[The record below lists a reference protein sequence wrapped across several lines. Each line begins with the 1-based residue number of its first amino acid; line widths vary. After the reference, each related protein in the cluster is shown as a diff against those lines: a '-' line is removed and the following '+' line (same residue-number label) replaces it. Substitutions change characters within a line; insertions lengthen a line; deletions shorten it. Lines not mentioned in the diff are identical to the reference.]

1 MRTNKRTDDS
11 AVAGTLRVPSALL
24 LLAYGIL
31 FGAVHGASAQEPDL
45 RLLVEEDFE
54 QGADRWQPT
63 DPAAWKLAEGRG
75 GQVYS
80 QFQQSN
86 FEPPHRSPFNFA
98 LLKDVVVGDFVL
110 DVKVRSTIADYG
122 HRDMCLVF
130 GYRDAAHFYYVHFGK
145 QADDHA
151 NQIFIVNDAPRTK
164 ISTRTTEGTPWDDAW
179 HDVRIV
185 RRVAEGT
192 IEVYFD
198 DMEEPAMT
206 ATDAAF
212 AEGQIGIGTFDDTG
226 EFDDLRLRVPTQ
238 GDSR

>member
-1 MRTNKRTDDS
+1 MKQAIAPRS
-11 AVAGTLRVPSALL
+11 SILLPPLRVGWALSVIAALL
-24 LLAYGIL
+24 AG
-31 FGAVHGASAQEPDL
+31 GSQAAEPEL
-45 RLLVEEDFE
+45 TLLVEENFE
-54 QGADRWQPT
+54 EGADRWQPT
-63 DPAAWKLAEGRG
+63 DPAAWKLAKGRG
-75 GQVYS
+75 GRVYA
-80 QFQQSN
+80 QFQQSQY
-86 FEPPHRSPFNFA
+86 EPPHRSPVNFA
-98 LLKDVVVGDFVL
+98 LLKGVVVGDFVL

-151 NQIFIVNDAPRTK
+151 NQIFIVDDAPRTK
-164 ISTRTTEGTPWDDAW
+164 ISTRTTEGTPWDDEW

-198 DMEEPAMT
+198 DMERPAMT
-206 ATDAAF
+206 ATDATF

-226 EFDDLRLRVPTQ
+226 EFDDLRLRVTTL